1 MVDSGGIDFAT
12 WYAEERD
19 ALVRSLLVIGGDREA
34 VRDAVAEAFSKAYA
48 DWGRIAAMASP
59 TGWVYRVGLN
69 ELRRRGR
76 RRRVEVRL
84 LRQRSVPPPVA
95 PPDVDPELWAAV
107 AALPP
112 RQREVLVLRYV
123 ADMRERD
130 VAAVLGISVG
140 AASAALVAARRRLA
154 TELDSR
160 GPDGTGAP
168 AAEPHAT
175 APVSDP
181 TVDAPPRPECSSAAP
196 PTSTEAKDR

>member
-1 MVDSGGIDFAT
+1 MDSGGIDFST

-34 VRDAVAEAFSKAYA
+34 ARDAVAEAFSSAYA
-48 DWGRIAAMASP
+48 DWGRIAAMTSP
-59 TGWVYRVGLN
+59 TGWVYRVALN

-76 RRRVEVRL
+76 RRRIEMRL
-84 LRQRSVPPPVA
+84 LGQRSVRPPVA

-112 RQREVLVLRYV
+112 RQREVLVLRYL

-130 VAAVLGISVG
+130 VAAILGISVG
-140 AASAALVAARRRLA
+140 AAPAALVAARRRLA
-154 TELDSR
+154 TELDTR
-160 GPDGTGAP
+160 GPDGTPAP
-168 AAEPHAT
+168 AADPRAT
-175 APVSDP
+175 ARVTEAAIDP
-181 TVDAPPRPECSSAAP
+181 SPRAECSSAAP